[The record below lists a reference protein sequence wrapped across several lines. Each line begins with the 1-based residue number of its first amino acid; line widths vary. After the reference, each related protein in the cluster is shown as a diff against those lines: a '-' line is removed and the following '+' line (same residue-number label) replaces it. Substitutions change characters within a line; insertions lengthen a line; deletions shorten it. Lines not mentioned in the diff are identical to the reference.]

1 MYNIFERC
9 VNGKELKTDIKQ
21 RQCLTNLSAVLDAA
35 GSSID
40 NVVKVNI
47 FLTNMENFAAVNKV
61 YTEFIN
67 KDPKP
72 VRTVSYPQPFISSL

>member
-1 MYNIFERC
+1 VEDAN
-9 VNGKELKTDIKQ
+9 KQ
-21 RQCLTNLSAVLDAA
+21 ANSLQMQCLKNLAAVLDAA

-47 FLTNMENFAAVNKV
+47 FLVNMDDFTAVNRAYV
-61 YTEFIN
+61 AVFN

-72 VRTVSYPQPFISSL
+72 VSLLK